1 MERLKEME
9 ILIYE
14 IRQALNIII
23 EEKCNLLDVEVIA
36 ISQKLDG
43 FLNKYN
49 SLLVEKVN
57 SITLWIRNFIN

>member
-14 IRQALNIII
+14 IRQALNTII
-23 EEKCNLLDVEVIA
+23 EEKCNLLDAEVIA
-36 ISQKLDG
+36 MSQKLDG

-49 SLLVEKVN
+49 SLLVK
-57 SITLWIRNFIN
+57 S

>member
-57 SITLWIRNFIN
+57 SITL